1 MSEEGRGDEEEIG
14 GREGRK
20 EGKRQNSY
28 LFGCRSAPCMHGR
41 R

>member
-14 GREGRK
+14 GREGK
-20 EGKRQNSY
+20 EGKRHNSY